1 MYVNEATFKGWEA
14 VYGSPGVF
22 QLDREVSKEEIE
34 MIIASQ
40 RGQRAHDVTFFI
52 LEGDKLAVIAKHSYP
67 PGVYRAP
74 GGGLAPG
81 ESLEI
86 GGLREAK
93 EETGLDIA
101 LDRYLVRAHV
111 RFFAGEKTVD
121 WTTHVFSAR
130 TIGGRLEVGDTDEIR
145 QARTVSLAEV
155 QGPIRQAM
163 LDTGRRLLAYRVWL
177 TDQTIAALEALPQAA
192 PT

>member
-1 MYVNEATFKGWEA
+1 MYVNESVVKGWEV
-14 VYGSPGVF
+14 VYGSPRVF
-22 QLDREVSKEEIE
+22 QLGHEVSKEEIE

-40 RGQRAHDVTFFI
+40 KGQRAHDVTFFI
-52 LEGDKLAVIAKHSYP
+52 LEGDKVTVIAKHSYP
-67 PGVYRAP
+67 SGVYRAP

-81 ESLEI
+81 ESLEV

-101 LDRYLVRAHV
+101 LDRYLLRAHV
-111 RFFAGEKTVD
+111 RFFAGNKRVD

-130 TIGGRLEVGDTDEIR
+130 PTGGRLEVNDTDEIR
-145 QARTVSLAEV
+145 QVRVVSLDEL

-163 LDTGRRLLAYRVWL
+163 LASGRRLLAYRVWL
-177 TDQTIAALEALPQAA
+177 TDETVAALKALQESVS
-192 PT
+192 